1 MKQVI
6 LYLFIASS
14 ITSYAQE
21 EYNSYTT
28 SFDINNPF
36 KISLKTD
43 FDEFVE
49 KMDDDKFLPA
59 QISYKIESGEL
70 ITKKVKVKARGAFRR
85 KNCEIPPIRI
95 KFSDKDYLVDVFDKM
110 DKVKLVNECDFGNK
124 YQQYLVKEFLTYKAY
139 EQLTDYSLQT
149 WFMQIEFIDSQD
161 STNRFTSFSFLIED
175 IDELAKRHNAVE
187 IDTEGLVH
195 KDLDA
200 KMESIAMLFEY
211 MIGNVDVYLENLH
224 NLKLIRDAGQYTASP
239 IPIPYD
245 FDFSGLVN
253 TDYATVGDL
262 PIENVRDRYY
272 IGTCRT
278 NEEYQRLF
286 DLFRA
291 KKDNIYNIFQS
302 CELLEKNNEEDVIGY
317 LDEFYN
323 IINDSKLTKRR
334 IIKKCW

>member
-1 MKQVI
+1 MKHI
-6 LYLFIASS
+6 LLS
-14 ITSYAQE
+14 IFLTFSISANAQIGND
-21 EYNSYTT
+21 YSTP
-28 SFDINNPF
+28 FDINNPF
-36 KISLKTD
+36 KISLTTD
-43 FDEFVE
+43 FDEFVA

-59 QISYKIESGEL
+59 RISYKIESGEL
-70 ITKKVKVKARGAFRR
+70 ITKKVKVKARGVFRR

-95 KFSDKDYLVDVFDKM
+95 KFYDEDYKVDVFDKL

-161 STNRFTSFSFLIED
+161 STNRFTSYSFLIED
-175 IDELAKRHNAVE
+175 IDELAKRHNAIE
-187 IDTEGLVH
+187 MDTEGLVH

-200 KMESIAMLFEY
+200 KMESIAMLFQF

-224 NLKLIRDAGQYTASP
+224 NLKLLRDADQDSASP

-262 PIENVRDRYY
+262 PIENVRERYY

-278 NEEYQRLF
+278 KEEYQRLF
-286 DLFRA
+286 DLFMA
-291 KKDNIYNIFQS
+291 KKDDVYKIFQT
-302 CELLEKNNEEDVIGY
+302 CELLEQVNKEDIIDY
-317 LDEFYN
+317 LDEFYET
-323 IINDSKLTKRR
+323 IQDEKLAKRN